1 MGKPMEDYRK
11 DIDSVLL
18 MYSVLRRL
26 GSGEVGTFSQRL
38 RSQKTQYLAQTFGI
52 SPAYDFNLYFR
63 GPYSPSLAHDL
74 FKLRTEKVE
83 PKVENFTPEE
93 LENRFE
99 KAASFLKEKSIRE
112 LELITTLH
120 WLQTVAKL
128 PKDAAS
134 KKLRVIKESNQE
146 ETTKA
151 EAYVEELCQL

>member
-1 MGKPMEDYRK
+1 MEDYRK

-18 MYSVLRRL
+18 MYSVLNRL
-26 GSGEVGTFSQRL
+26 GGGEVETFSQRL
-38 RSQKTQYLAQTFGI
+38 RSQKTQYIAQTFGI
-52 SPAYDFNLYFR
+52 SPAYDFNLYVR

-83 PKVENFTPEE
+83 PATENFTPEE

-99 KAASFLKEKSIRE
+99 KAVNFLKVKSIRE
-112 LELITTLH
+112 LELTTTLH
-120 WLQTVAKL
+120 WLQTVAGL

-134 KKLRVIKESNQE
+134 KKLRMIKDSDQE
-146 ETTKA
+146 ETAKA